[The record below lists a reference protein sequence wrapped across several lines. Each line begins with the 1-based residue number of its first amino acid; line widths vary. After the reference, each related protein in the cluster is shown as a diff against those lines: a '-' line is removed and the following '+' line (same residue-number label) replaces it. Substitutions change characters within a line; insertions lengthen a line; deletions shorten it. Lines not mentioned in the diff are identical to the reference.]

1 MPPISEPGYE
11 FTKVPAWKLD
21 QNFVVVKAGREE
33 TFKSLAELLLCCNE
47 AVQRQHKRP
56 SHKRG
61 PKRPYHAGK
70 PLLLEYMSDR
80 VDIDDPL
87 GAYMV
92 RTKDEGWLQ
101 GFVTYTTFTT
111 WHKDFRWDSL
121 DANAEMD
128 VHSGSNKGRVLDLD
142 ASLSRKLQAQVVL
155 FARSHLHA
163 PTAADSEPRSVAQQ
177 VPSFVRSRGC
187 AIDGAYGSSVVA
199 EICARSRSLRAIRRK
214 KGSSGLTCARSRW
227 LVRSVCCG
235 PARRC
240 YVRSG
245 ELARLHSA
253 IA

>member
-128 VHSGSNKGRVLDLD
+128 VHSVSNKGRVLDLD

-155 FARSHLHA
+155 CA
-163 PTAADSEPRSVAQQ
+163 PPIYTLPQ
-177 VPSFVRSRGC
+177 PLIRSRGLLHNKC
-187 AIDGAYGSSVVA
+187 RHSFARADARLMGRTGVVSWRRYVRGAGLCGQSVERRDRLASRVRDRA
-199 EICARSRSLRAIRRK
+199 GRCARYAAAQLGDA
-214 KGSSGLTCARSRW
+214 TCN
-227 LVRSVCCG
+227 
-235 PARRC
+235 
-240 YVRSG
+240 
-245 ELARLHSA
+245 LAS
-253 IA
+253 